1 MHLLVFFKLIFNSS
15 FSDVEVFHA
24 YTCQVIDVFFYHV
37 QFDEYEV
44 WEVFVSNVQKLIKY
58 YGLHHLFRG
67 IKKSS
72 LYGEIARLV

>member
-1 MHLLVFFKLIFNSS
+1 M
-15 FSDVEVFHA
+15 
-24 YTCQVIDVFFYHV
+24 IDVFFYHV

>member
-1 MHLLVFFKLIFNSS
+1 M
-15 FSDVEVFHA
+15 
-24 YTCQVIDVFFYHV
+24 IDVFFYHV

-44 WEVFVSNVQKLIKY
+44 WEVFVSNVQKLIKH